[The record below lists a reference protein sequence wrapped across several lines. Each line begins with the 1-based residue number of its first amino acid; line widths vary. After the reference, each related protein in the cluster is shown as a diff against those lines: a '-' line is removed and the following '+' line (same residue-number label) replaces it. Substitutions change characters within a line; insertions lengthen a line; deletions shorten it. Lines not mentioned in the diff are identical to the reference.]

1 MSTFTPFPK
10 DKTLRV
16 VQVGCGGMAQGW
28 VERAIKKP
36 GVEIVGLVDLR
47 REAAEQTAAK
57 FNLPPSVVYTSL
69 DEALAKAK
77 PDAVFDITVPS
88 AHHGVTM
95 AALNAG
101 CHVLGEKP
109 LSDSMEH
116 AREVCAASEK
126 SKRLYMVTQ
135 NRRYLN
141 TIQPTRNGVK
151 NGTIG
156 ALSSL
161 DADFYLGA
169 HFGGFRDVM
178 DHVLIL
184 DMAIHHFDQARFL
197 SGCDPLAVYCHEY
210 NPHGS
215 WFKHG
220 AAAVCIFEMTGGVTF
235 TYRGSWTAEGFSTS
249 WQADWRIV
257 GTNGSIRW
265 DGESAPQAQVVKG
278 NEGFRREMADIA
290 LPDVPLAFSA
300 HDGVLE
306 EFLTSLRNG
315 TIPQTECHDNIKS
328 LAMCFAAIESASTR
342 QRVEIRI

>member
-1 MSTFTPFPK
+1 MANFEAFPK
-10 DKTLRV
+10 DRALRV

-47 REAAEQTAAK
+47 REAAEQTASK
-57 FNLPPSVVYTSL
+57 YGLPASVVFNSL
-69 DEALAKAK
+69 DEALANAK
-77 PDAVFDITVPS
+77 PEAVFDITVPA

-95 AALNAG
+95 AALKAG

-116 AREVCAASEK
+116 ARDVCAAAEK

-135 NRRYLN
+135 NRRYMNSILS
-141 TIQPTRNGVK
+141 TRNGVK
-151 NGTIG
+151 DGTIG
-156 ALSSL
+156 TLSSL

-178 DHVLIL
+178 EHVLIL

-249 WQADWRIV
+249 WQAGWRIV
-257 GTNGSIRW
+257 GTKGSIVW
-265 DGESAPQAQVVKG
+265 DGDNAPKAQIVKG
-278 NEGFRREMADIA
+278 DEGFRREMADIA
-290 LPDVPLAFSA
+290 LPDVPLAFSG
-300 HDGVLE
+300 HDGVLD
-306 EFLTSLRNG
+306 EFLSSLHSG
-315 TIPQTECHDNIKS
+315 STPQTDCHDNIKS
-328 LAMCFAAIESASTR
+328 LAMCFAAIESATTK

>member
-1 MSTFTPFPK
+1 MRPFEPFPK

-16 VQVGCGGMAQGW
+16 VQAGCGGMAQGW
-28 VERAIKKP
+28 VERAKKKA
-36 GVEIVGLVDLR
+36 GIEIVGLVDLR

-57 FNLPPSVVYTSL
+57 YGLPASVVFNSL

-116 AREVCAASEK
+116 AREMCSAAER

-135 NRRYLN
+135 NRRYMN
-141 TIQPTRNGVK
+141 TIHSARNGATG
-151 NGTIG
+151 GTIG
-156 ALSSL
+156 TLCSL

-169 HFGGFRDVM
+169 HFGGFRDAM

-210 NPHGS
+210 NPHES
-215 WFKHG
+215 WYKGG

-235 TYRGSWTAEGFSTS
+235 TYRGSWAAEGFSTS

-257 GTNGSIRW
+257 GTRGSIRW
-265 DGESAPQAQVVKG
+265 DGDNAPKAQVVKN
-278 NEGFRREMADIA
+278 NEGFRREMSNVE
-290 LPDVPLAFSA
+290 LPAVQLAYEG
-300 HDGVLE
+300 HDGVLD
-306 EFLTSLRNG
+306 EFLTSLRSG

-328 LAMCFAAIESASTR
+328 LAMCFAAIESAKTK
-342 QRVEIRI
+342 QRVEIHI